1 MRLENF
7 SMRSQIYLLT
17 FPLLALIIGMG
28 VYLNYNSYTEWKD
41 ANKLEAQAEKEKAIS
56 AFIHEFQKERA
67 RSVLY
72 SAKSIDKSE
81 LDKQRSNVDK
91 ALDDIKE
98 KFKDD
103 PEGYTKI
110 YDGAQKARE
119 VVNNGEAVA
128 AFTPLFKAHIALSI
142 KTIVELFKTA
152 NFEGMETKFSSLS
165 IFEKAKEN
173 MGQLRARMNII
184 FSQDKA
190 LTTKE
195 LDSLSSLLSGVTT
208 NLESP
213 GLQLS
218 KEGQER
224 IDTILSSNE
233 WAEILKKYGT
243 VIEKSTEGNYGIKP
257 VEFSNAITAQIN
269 NVFDV
274 IQSEHKNST
283 DELSAIVSKVKSTF
297 IYSLIT
303 LLVVIAVT
311 IFVSLKITSTLTSH
325 LTKIITGLNETTPQL
340 TESASSLNGLST
352 DLSSCATEQ
361 AAAVQETA
369 SSLEEVFGM
378 ITRNAE
384 NSETAKNSSTS
395 SLTQVNR
402 GQQSVRNMLDSINE
416 ISQNNESM
424 NSFINKSNKD
434 LEEIVKVINEISD
447 KTKVINDIVFQTKL
461 LSFNAS
467 VEAARAGE
475 QGKGFAV
482 VAEEVGNL
490 AQMSGNAANEIKGL
504 IDSSIAKVNNIVST
518 TKTQVDRLA
527 HEGQEKIQN
536 GVKRAEECDEVLKI
550 IHTAVTEV
558 ESLITEVSLAS
569 NEQSKGI
576 SEVNKA
582 MGQIDQATHQ
592 NSMSSQN
599 VSMNSG
605 QVLQLSGSIK
615 EYSEQLKTILNGRA
629 A

>member
-17 FPLLALIIGMG
+17 FPLLALIVGMG
-28 VYLNYNSYTEWKD
+28 LFLNYDLYTEWKQ
-41 ANKLEAQAEKEKAIS
+41 ANALESAALKEKAIS
-56 AFIHEFQKERA
+56 AFIHELQKERA
-67 RSVLY
+67 RSVLF

-81 LDKQRSNVDK
+81 LDKQRENVDK
-91 ALDDIKE
+91 ALDDIKV

-110 YDGAQKARE
+110 YDGVQNARTA
-119 VVNNGEAVA
+119 VNNGEALTV
-128 AFTPLFKAHIALSI
+128 FTPLFKAHISFSI
-142 KTIVELFKTA
+142 KTIVELFKKA
-152 NFEGMETKFSSLS
+152 HFRAMETKFSSLS

-184 FSQDKA
+184 FSQDKP
-190 LTTKE
+190 LTSKE
-195 LDSLSSLLSGVTT
+195 LDTLSSLLSGVTT

-213 GLQLS
+213 GLQLT
-218 KEGQER
+218 KEGQEK
-224 IDTILSSNE
+224 IDKILSSNE

-243 VIEKSTEGNYGIKP
+243 VIEKSTEGGYGIKA
-257 VEFSNAITAQIN
+257 VDFSDAITVQIN

-274 IQSEHKNST
+274 IQSEHATSSN
-283 DELSAIVSKVKSTF
+283 ELIEAVSRVKSTF
-297 IYSLIT
+297 FYALIT

-325 LTKIITGLNETTPQL
+325 LTKIITGLNDTTPQL
-340 TESASSLNGLST
+340 TESATSLNGLST

-467 VEAARAGE
+467 VEAARAGD

-504 IDSSIAKVNNIVST
+504 IDSSITKVNNIVST
-518 TKTQVDRLA
+518 TKLQVDRLA

-550 IHTAVTEV
+550 IHSAVTEV
-558 ESLITEVSLAS
+558 EALITEVSLAS

-615 EYSEQLKTILNGRA
+615 DYSEQLKTILNGRA